1 MSRQGDTQTL
11 VESFCTL
18 ADEVQN
24 LIDRKTIL
32 EHKLRFAAE
41 QVSVSSSFVAMLL
54 VFRFHASHR
63 RQPLP
68 CFYNDEKLLALDLES
83 LRRSR

>member
-11 VESFCTL
+11 VESFCIL

-41 QVSVSSSFVAMLL
+41 QVSFFPRHFYKRLHILPHALHTS
-54 VFRFHASHR
+54 RF
-63 RQPLP
+63 
-68 CFYNDEKLLALDLES
+68 YMM
-83 LRRSR
+83 RSY